1 MTFRRFLIW
10 LIERAVELQLAI
22 ACLIAVKFLLPVSD
36 ASYASVETFTAA
48 VRETL
53 RANLDEAGFITRAF
67 MDGDRGLYL
76 WKTWL
81 ASAYTLGFFVYL
93 QGLYLF
99 SSLLARRISQ
109 GRDMLYALAAFLLSF
124 VLICAL
130 FVIGHDGLPDMTS
143 VRLALCLLMGG
154 PMVVTLS
161 AQLGKLLGGQSVRAK
176 SVPAKPVPARPA
188 TFRAPALTEDLP
200 AVAEAPPSVFRRE
213 RLYFSE

>member
-1 MTFRRFLIW
+1 MTFRRFFIW

-36 ASYASVETFTAA
+36 ASYASLETFTAA

-53 RANLDEAGFITRAF
+53 RTNLDEAGFITRAF

-109 GRDMLYALAAFLLSF
+109 GRDTLYALAAFLLSF

-143 VRLALCLLMGG
+143 VRLALCLLMAGL
-154 PMVVTLS
+154 MVVTLS
-161 AQLGKLLGGQSVRAK
+161 AQLGKLLGGQSV
-176 SVPAKPVPARPA
+176 PAKPVRPA
-188 TFRAPALTEDLP
+188 TFRAQPFTEDLP
-200 AVAEAPPSVFRRE
+200 AVAEARPSVFRRE

>member
-10 LIERAVELQLAI
+10 LAERAVELQLAI
-22 ACLIAVKFLLPVSD
+22 TCLIAVKFLLPVN
-36 ASYASVETFTAA
+36 AESYTGFEVFVTA

-53 RANLDEAGFITRAF
+53 RANIDEAGFVTRAF
-67 MDGDRGLYL
+67 MDGDWGLYL

-81 ASAYTLGFFVYL
+81 ASAYMLGFYVYL

-99 SSLLARRISQ
+99 ASLLARRISR
-109 GRDMLYALAAFLLSF
+109 GRDTLNSLYAFLLSF

-143 VRLALCLLMGG
+143 VRLALCLLVGG
-154 PMVVTLS
+154 VISVTLS
-161 AQLGKLLGGQSVRAK
+161 AQFGKLFKGGVAPLKAARRVTFSG
-176 SVPAKPVPARPA
+176 PAF
-188 TFRAPALTEDLP
+188 TDDLS
-200 AVAEAPPSVFRRE
+200 AVAEPQPSVFRRE